1 MPIKSIFYRDFFITD
16 YHGDKAAET
25 VVMAEGAG
33 VVSLENGAI
42 SGPHCSWVMFLDRGS
57 ELYAALMTLD
67 SRAKSTAV

>member
-1 MPIKSIFYRDFFITD
+1 
-16 YHGDKAAET
+16 
-25 VVMAEGAG
+25 MAEGAR

-67 SRAKSTAV
+67 SRTKSTAV